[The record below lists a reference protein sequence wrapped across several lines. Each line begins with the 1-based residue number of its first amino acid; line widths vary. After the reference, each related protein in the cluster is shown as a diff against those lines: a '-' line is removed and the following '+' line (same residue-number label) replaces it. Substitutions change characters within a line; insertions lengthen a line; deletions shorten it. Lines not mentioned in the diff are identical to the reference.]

1 MVAADRFKTPYRNK
15 TRGSQNNF
23 QDKLIVKM
31 KLSCFFIAS
40 ACAQGDLFADDM
52 LKSDFYGPIS
62 DEYQVKVPKPNDAQ
76 CCSTLK
82 VNISPYFHASFTPIS
97 HHFPPDPNGLTD
109 L

>member
-1 MVAADRFKTPYRNK
+1 
-15 TRGSQNNF
+15 
-23 QDKLIVKM
+23 M

-82 VNISPYFHASFTPIS
+82 VIISPYFH
-97 HHFPPDPNGLTD
+97 TD
-109 L
+109 LTRIPPKILPKSAKVPGDSTYFDLL

>member
-1 MVAADRFKTPYRNK
+1 
-15 TRGSQNNF
+15 
-23 QDKLIVKM
+23 M

-62 DEYQVKVPKPNDAQ
+62 DEFQVKVQKPNDVE

-82 VNISPYFHASFTPIS
+82 VIFQPIFRSIEKLFIS
-97 HHFPPDPNGLTD
+97 NLTD
-109 L
+109 FDNYF